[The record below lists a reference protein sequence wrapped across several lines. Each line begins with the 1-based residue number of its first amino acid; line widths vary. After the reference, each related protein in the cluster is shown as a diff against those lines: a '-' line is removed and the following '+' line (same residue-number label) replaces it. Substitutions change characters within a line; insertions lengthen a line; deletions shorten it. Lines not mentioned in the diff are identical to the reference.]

1 MQKTEKTNENV
12 EQQEPI
18 SVSQVIE
25 KSNSTKRSITTI
37 YRTTNARI

>member
-1 MQKTEKTNENV
+1 MRKTEKTNENV

-25 KSNSTKRSITTI
+25 KAIQQNEVSGHNL
-37 YRTTNARI
+37 